1 MPLLPLLAASILTL
15 APDTTRYLVLNHGR
29 PAGDMLIIR
38 DGERVEVKYGHIDRN
53 RGRWVTSRYRIAAD
67 GRVLSGEAQTL
78 AIDGSPQG
86 PAERFEIAGDS
97 VRFSVRGEQ
106 RSAALPRG
114 ALYRLGARTAFDDA
128 MFAAHLLAQP
138 QRTASLVTGG
148 SARAELVSDTTV
160 RLRSGPRRVRLV
172 ALHGMMG
179 TTPSAVWIDDRG
191 GLIASSV
198 GWFITVHPDAVD
210 ALPGLRAI
218 EVAWRDREGEAIAKR
233 VTPTA
238 QGTIVIRNGTL
249 FDAERAVMRPR
260 MTVVVRDGRIAQVG
274 PADSVRAPAGATVI
288 DATGKTIAPGLWDMH
303 THFQLSSQT
312 NSNLQQLARG
322 ITGIRDLAADTD
334 VAVATRDR
342 IDRGVILGPKTLLG
356 GFMEGPGA
364 WAGPSDVIVRTEEE
378 ARAWVA
384 RYDSLGFRQVKLY
397 NLVHP
402 DLVPT
407 IAEET
412 HRRGMRLSGHVPRGL
427 SVPAAVAL
435 GFDEINHGA
444 FLFST
449 FYQDSL
455 YVPRMRPYSGVA
467 GIVAPNIDV
476 ESREMTA
483 LIQLLKERGT
493 VIDGTFNLWLRD
505 TTNADSLARR
515 ANANWLRLIKRL
527 HDAGVMMVAGTD
539 ASGSSSFYE
548 ELEIYERAGIPAAQ
562 VLQMATIGSA
572 RVMKEDRDY
581 GSIAPGKVADIIIVD
596 GNPAARISDVR
607 RIDTVIRAGKA
618 YDPAALFEAVGMRMA
633 RRQAATERPR

>member
-1 MPLLPLLAASILTL
+1 MLLPLLAASALIL

-29 PAGDMLIIR
+29 PAGDMVIVR

-53 RGRWVTSRYRIAAD
+53 RGRWVTSRYRITPD
-67 GRVLSGEAQTL
+67 GRVIAGEAQSFN
-78 AIDGSPQG
+78 IEGNPQG
-86 PAERFEIAGDS
+86 PADRFEIVGDS
-97 VRFSVRGEQ
+97 VRYTMRGES
-106 RSAALPRG
+106 RTAVLPRG
-114 ALYRLGARTAFDDA
+114 ALYRLGGRTAFDDA
-128 MFAAHLLAQP
+128 MLAAHLLAQP
-138 QRTASLVTGG
+138 QRSAALLPNGT
-148 SARAELVSDTTV
+148 ARAEIVSDTTI
-160 RLRSGPRRVRLV
+160 RLRTGPRRVRLV
-172 ALHGMMG
+172 AVHGTG
-179 TTPSAVWIDDRG
+179 GSTPSAVWIDDRG
-191 GLIASSV
+191 SLIASSV
-198 GWFITVHPDAVD
+198 GWFITVHPDAAD
-210 ALPGLRAI
+210 ALPAMRAI

-238 QGTIVIRNGTL
+238 QGTFVIRNGDL
-249 FDAERAVMRPR
+249 FDAERGVMRPR
-260 MTVVVRDGRIAQVG
+260 MSVVVREGRIVQVG

-303 THFQLSSQT
+303 THFQLTSQSS
-312 NSNLQQLARG
+312 SNLQQLARG

-334 VAVATRDR
+334 VGVATRDR

-364 WAGPSDVIVRTEEE
+364 WAGPSDVIVRTEDE

-407 IAEET
+407 IAEEA
-412 HRRGMRLSGHVPRGL
+412 HKRGMRVSGHVPRGL
-427 SVPAAVAL
+427 SVPAAVML

-455 YVPRMRPYSGVA
+455 YVPRMRPYSAVA

-483 LIQLLKERGT
+483 LIELLRQSGT
-493 VIDGTFNLWLRD
+493 VVDGTFNLWLRD
-505 TTNADSLARR
+505 TTNADANARR
-515 ANANWLRLIKRL
+515 ANANWLRTIKRL
-527 HDAGVMMVAGTD
+527 HDAGVTMVAGTD
-539 ASGSSSFYE
+539 AFGSSSYNE

-562 VLQMATIGSA
+562 VLQMATIVSA

-581 GSIAPGKVADIIIVD
+581 GSIAAGKVADIIIVD
-596 GNPAARISDVR
+596 GRPAERISDLR

-633 RRQAATERPR
+633 QRRAATDRQR